1 MKWCI
6 KFNPFCT
13 SPLPG
18 ADSGV
23 AAADGRS
30 MEAGVVAADANP
42 LRSILLV
49 VVVVVVVVVDD
60 GGSLRAD
67 VAEFLSAIA

>member
-1 MKWCI
+1 LKWCI

-30 MEAGVVAADANP
+30 VEAEVVPAVANP

-49 VVVVVVVVVDD
+49 VVVVVVVE

-67 VAEFLSAIA
+67 DAEFLSAIA